1 MLVHDLVSKTIAG
14 VLVRMGNS
22 VRDIDVKVGG
32 RRDPGLY
39 DAFLTDEET
48 SLALSYPTDLRSP
61 SEKQFDMIARH
72 GFEVT
77 DATLQMYAP
86 QIGPVRASVSSD
98 KGSI

>member
-1 MLVHDLVSKTIAG
+1 MLVHDLLSKTIAG

-48 SLALSYPTDLRSP
+48 SQALAHPTDLRSP
-61 SEKQFDMIARH
+61 SERQFDMIARH

-86 QIGPVRASVSSD
+86 QVGLGKTMVPSR
-98 KGSI
+98 